1 MAKREEKTGAWFFR
15 LIKTTKFEG
24 MKQLNV
30 IPISSI
36 KKVIY
41 TDERIKS
48 ASTKILYKS
57 FWFKV
62 HMLKENK

>member
-1 MAKREEKTGAWFFR
+1 VAKREEKTAAWFFR

-57 FWFKV
+57 FWFKG